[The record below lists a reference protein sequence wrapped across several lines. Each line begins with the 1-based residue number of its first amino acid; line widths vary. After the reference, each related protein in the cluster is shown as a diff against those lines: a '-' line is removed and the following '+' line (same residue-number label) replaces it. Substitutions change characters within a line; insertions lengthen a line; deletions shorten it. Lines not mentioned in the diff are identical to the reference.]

1 MNVTGIA
8 KSAIALQTQSAHCR
22 PPLSAAVG
30 VAPSRL
36 RTFTCAAVIVD
47 AIATPIAPPSYCE
60 VLSRPEARPALAVG
74 DSGEGGDRDRDEGE
88 RRPQP
93 GDEERPE
100 KAAPVRPLP
109 AWVVQRRPI
118 PISAMPAAITSFGE
132 PRVTS
137 ICERPANAT
146 EVTDVASHANPVCS
160 AE

>member
-47 AIATPIAPPSYCE
+47 AIAPPIAPPSCCE
-60 VLSRPEARPALAVG
+60 VLSRPEARPASRSATPARAAIETGMKANAVPSPVTKNG
-74 DSGEGGDRDRDEGE
+74 P
-88 RRPQP
+88 RRLLQYAPYQP
-93 GDEERPE
+93 GSPEE
-100 KAAPVRPLP
+100 AD
-109 AWVVQRRPI
+109 

-146 EVTDVASHANPVCS
+146 EGTDVASHANPVCS